1 MFSCG
6 FPVPSAISS
15 RSKELTVAWKSGGKV
30 CAYLQVNVCLFE
42 LYHTFI
48 HLGLTLKCAYAC
60 TDMCVREKECLDGLH
75 APLFC
80 SVQPCQRVEPDALS
94 EDDIQPKA
102 L

>member
-1 MFSCG
+1 M
-6 FPVPSAISS
+6 
-15 RSKELTVAWKSGGKV
+15 AWKSGGKV